1 MAHDVHLDR
10 VYAARNPSELSAEY
24 DRISEK
30 YDAALIEDHD
40 WRMPEIMAGLA
51 AWLLPRSARIL
62 DAACGTGLVS
72 EHLKRFGFNDL
83 HGLDLSP
90 GMIAVAQRKNI
101 FQSLTV
107 AALGDP
113 LPYRSGEFDAFTVA
127 GAFTPQHAPAVSLRE
142 LTRITRPSG
151 YAIFSLRDDVAQ
163 PDFAAEIAALTTSI
177 RWSLLKEGAAFQS
190 LPLAEPHVR
199 NRLYIYQLASVP
211 VAP

>member
-1 MAHDVHLDR
+1 
-10 VYAARNPSELSAEY
+10 VYAARNASELSAEY

-62 DAACGTGLVS
+62 DAACGTGLVG
-72 EHLKRFGFNDL
+72 EHLKRFGFHDL

-90 GMIAVAQRKNI
+90 GMLAVAERKKV

-107 AALGDP
+107 AAMGNP

-127 GAFTPQHAPAVSLRE
+127 GAFTPQHAPADSLRE
-142 LTRITRPSG
+142 LTRITRAGG
-151 YAIFSLRDDVAQ
+151 YAIFSLRADVEQ
-163 PDFAAEIAALTTSI
+163 PDFAAEIAALTAAK
-177 RWSLLKEGAAFQS
+177 RWSLLKEGVDFQS

-199 NRLYIYQLASVP
+199 NRLYVYQLRGAAD
-211 VAP
+211 AP